1 MHAQD
6 WKNNVHFVLVEPR
19 ESGNVG
25 ASARAIKNMGFRKL
39 SLVCPP
45 DPLGEEAR
53 WFARGALD
61 VLDSAERHMT
71 LDSALINVSIVAGTT
86 RRTGRKRGLLV
97 SAEEGARRLY
107 EIAQH
112 NSVAL
117 LFGREDRGLFNE
129 EIDQCG
135 FLIHISAHLTQPS
148 LNLGQAVL
156 LVAYE
161 LAKAARYVHT
171 SAKDSSYR
179 PAVLVSNQEMKA
191 LYERMTNAL
200 RLLDYLPRGDRNL
213 EKKIMHNLKHFI
225 GRAGLTEWEINML
238 LGLCSRVETKFGEA
252 FHCRKSEEDDSTEQ

>member
-25 ASARAIKNMGFRKL
+25 ASARAIKNMGFQRL

-45 DPLGEEAR
+45 DPLGAEAR

-71 LDSALINVSIVAGTT
+71 LDSALINVSVVAGTT
-86 RRTGRKRGLLV
+86 RRTGRKRGLIV
-97 SAEEGARRLY
+97 SADEGARRLY
-107 EIAQH
+107 DVARQ
-112 NSVAL
+112 NNVAL

-129 EIDQCG
+129 EINQCG
-135 FLIHISAHLTQPS
+135 FLIHISAHLTKPS

-161 LAKAARYVHT
+161 LAKVARLV
-171 SAKDSSYR
+171 SASAEDSSRR
-179 PAVLVSNQEMKA
+179 PAVLVSNQEVKF

-225 GRAGLTEWEINML
+225 GRAGITEWEINML
-238 LGLCSRVETKFGEA
+238 LGLCSRVETKFGKAGNCFKAE
-252 FHCRKSEEDDSTEQ
+252 